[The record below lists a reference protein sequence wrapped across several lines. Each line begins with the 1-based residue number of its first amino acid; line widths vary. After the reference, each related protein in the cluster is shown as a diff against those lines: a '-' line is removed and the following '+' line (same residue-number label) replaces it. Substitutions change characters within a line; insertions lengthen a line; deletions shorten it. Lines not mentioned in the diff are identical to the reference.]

1 MASKVALDVFTQLTN
16 EFRGETINRIAS
28 VVDETPAK
36 TQTAISS
43 LVPAFLG
50 SLARKASTTS
60 GANDVLDVIR
70 RNNLTLVTLNEVTR
84 TEGIANL
91 ANTGRSFMDFTLGD
105 KATAVIDW
113 TASHAGINHSS
124 AVSMASMCAPII
136 LGLIGRRLGSDHFN
150 ASSLS
155 SLLGSPSRFLQNAP
169 AGLVSA
175 LGLSGPADAAGRF
188 SSDTERRVSTRPYA
202 KRVTG
207 SSWKWI
213 LPLLIGVGAIGLF
226 VYLIASRQSPQ
237 PVNPESVSRSEA
249 PEPAAPVSTA
259 PVPPISSADLGA
271 FIDTKLP
278 NGVNLHIPSNG
289 VENKLLAFINDPN
302 ATVDDETWFSFDRL
316 EFETD
321 SPKLK
326 PSSQVQLTNIAEIL
340 KAYPQVEVKIGGYTD
355 NSGDPVRNR
364 ILSQS
369 RATSTLSGLVAL
381 GIARSRL
388 IAEGYGQE
396 HPVADNSTPEGRER
410 NRRIAIRV
418 TEK

>member
-1 MASKVALDVFTQLTN
+1 
-16 EFRGETINRIAS
+16 
-28 VVDETPAK
+28 
-36 TQTAISS
+36 
-43 LVPAFLG
+43 
-50 SLARKASTTS
+50 
-60 GANDVLDVIR
+60 
-70 RNNLTLVTLNEVTR
+70 
-84 TEGIANL
+84 
-91 ANTGRSFMDFTLGD
+91 
-105 KATAVIDW
+105 
-113 TASHAGINHSS
+113 
-124 AVSMASMCAPII
+124 
-136 LGLIGRRLGSDHFN
+136 
-150 ASSLS
+150 
-155 SLLGSPSRFLQNAP
+155 
-169 AGLVSA
+169 
-175 LGLSGPADAAGRF
+175 
-188 SSDTERRVSTRPYA
+188 
-202 KRVTG
+202 
-207 SSWKWI
+207 
-213 LPLLIGVGAIGLF
+213 VGAIGLF

-237 PVNPESVSRSEA
+237 PVNQESVSRNEA
-249 PEPAAPVSTA
+249 PVPVAPVSTA
-259 PVPPISSADLGA
+259 PVPPVSSADLGA

-340 KAYPQVEVKIGGYTD
+340 KAYPQAEVKIGGYTD

-369 RATSTLSGLVAL
+369 RATNTLSGLVAL